1 MNETMPDAL
10 SLRAEDAEDMT
21 VVSACLQDALVT
33 LGDMAYLAEERRFV
47 LVASRFL
54 WEEEGS
60 GRRSRIH
67 TGVSFDEVTGVR
79 MRGIN
84 RRADSGRI
92 LELLAIDAE
101 DGAEKGTVTLVM
113 AGGAELRLEVEAIRC
128 HLRDFGEPWP
138 AAASPRHPVA
148 EDS

>member
-1 MNETMPDAL
+1 MPGPL

-21 VVSACLQDALVT
+21 VVSACLQDAIVT
-33 LGDMAYLAEERRFV
+33 LGDMAYLVEERRFV

-101 DGAEKGTVTLVM
+101 EGADERIVTLVL
-113 AGGAELRLEVEAIRC
+113 AGGAEVRLEVVAIRC
-128 HLRDFGEPWP
+128 HLRDFGESWP
-138 AAASPRHPVA
+138 VTASPRHPVA
-148 EDS
+148 DDS

>member
-1 MNETMPDAL
+1 MAEPTSDPL
-10 SLRAEDAEDMT
+10 SLRAEDVEDMT

-54 WEEEGS
+54 WEEKGS

-67 TGVSFDEVTGVR
+67 TGVSFDEVTAVR

-84 RRADSGRI
+84 RRADRGRI

-101 DGAEKGTVTLVM
+101 DGPEKGAITLVM
-113 AGGAELRLEVEAIRC
+113 AGGAELRLEVDAIRC
-128 HLRDFGEPWP
+128 RLRDFGEPWP
-138 AAASPRHPVA
+138 AAVSPRHPVA